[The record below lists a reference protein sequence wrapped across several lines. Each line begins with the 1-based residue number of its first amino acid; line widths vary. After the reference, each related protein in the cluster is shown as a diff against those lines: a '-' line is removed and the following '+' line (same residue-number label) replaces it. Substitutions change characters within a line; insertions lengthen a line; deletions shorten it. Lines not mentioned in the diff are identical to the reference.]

1 MAIILQLTESEKLT
15 LINRYMDQKFNL
27 RYMIKYNSKSNL
39 NPNNLYISN
48 NYIMVEEVPLPIVGS
63 PKQVFS
69 YIYLKLNKFKNFLK
83 T

>member
-15 LINRYMDQKFNL
+15 LINHYMDQKHNI
-27 RYMIKYNSKSNL
+27 RHMIKYNSKSNL

-69 YIYLKLNKFKNFLK
+69 HIYLKLNKLK
-83 T
+83 IL